1 MTIVNEVRTS
11 VMKLD
16 SKFKHLIK
24 VILLCHIQTNS
35 KLIKNAK
42 DTVKRLFLDAEI
54 FKKLKLNST
63 ISHSK
68 GIVKLPPR
76 NSGSVYQVPTQFKQ
90 GSFVR
95 KVMSSH
101 FSDQRFHFSTRST
114 SGTICLFEHA

>member
-1 MTIVNEVRTS
+1 MTIINKVRTS

-16 SKFKHLIK
+16 SKFKHITK
-24 VILLCHIQTNS
+24 VILLCHTQTNN

-42 DTVKRLFLDAEI
+42 GTVKKLFLNAEI
-54 FKKLKLNST
+54 LEKLKLNST
-63 ISHSK
+63 ILHSK

-76 NSGSVYQVPTQFKQ
+76 NSGAVYQVPTQFKQ

-95 KVMSSH
+95 KVISSH